1 MATYEIS
8 KITLPNGQTY
18 NIKDEVAR
26 AAVSAGLT
34 INVVEK
40 LPTAAAATLG
50 ALYLVP
56 DVHSDKDDVY
66 DEYVTVAKEG
76 AYSWEKIGNTDVDL
90 SNYSKKTHTHKV
102 TSNVSVG
109 AHTYT
114 PAGTLNA
121 PAFTGSAVD
130 VSVSGT
136 PAGTLNAPAFTGT
149 EGAVSVSGKA
159 TGSVAI
165 AVGDGDA
172 NYTPAGQVST
182 PTFTGKALTSAG
194 KFTPAGSV
202 AAPKVTIDTKNG
214 AGAEAAVYSMSSAG
228 SVVAGEAA
236 SYTGHTFTAGTLPT
250 WSAAVNGETL
260 SFNFNAGVLASHNA
274 GVFNG
279 GKATAVTLPSREAI
293 TIAASASAP
302 AFTGTQG
309 DVSVSGTPEGTVSK
323 PTFTGTGAN
332 LAATFAGD
340 TFTSSGKFTPA
351 GSVAAPV
358 FTGKALTS
366 TGKVTA
372 AGTVAAPVFTGT
384 EATLSHNVTN
394 AEVTS
399 GAAAE

>member
-1 MATYEIS
+1 MAAYEIS

-34 INVVEK
+34 INVVDK

-56 DVHSDKDDVY
+56 DVHSDKNDVY

-90 SNYSKKTHTHKV
+90 SNYSKKIHTHKV

-121 PAFTGSAVD
+121 PAFTGA
-130 VSVSGT
+130 
-136 PAGTLNAPAFTGT
+136 

-202 AAPKVTIDTKNG
+202 AAPEVTIETKNG
-214 AGAEAAVYSMSSAG
+214 AGVGAAVYSMSSVG

-236 SYTGHTFTAGTLPT
+236 SYTGHSFTAGTLPT
-250 WSAAVNGETL
+250 WSAAVDGETL
-260 SFNFNAGVLASHNA
+260 SFDFNAGALASHNA
-274 GVFNG
+274 GTFNG

-332 LAATFAGD
+332 LAATFTGD
-340 TFTSSGKFTPA
+340 TFTSAGKFTPA

-399 GAAAE
+399 AAAAE